1 MGPLKGVRIL
11 DLSRLLPGPYATQLL
26 RDLGASVTKVEDASA
41 GGDPLRH
48 YEPRASDGTSAMFHA
63 INRGKGSVSLP
74 FRDPA
79 TRDALRRMV
88 GESDVVV
95 ESFRPGTLE
104 AMLGVASSAEL
115 LETHRRLVLVRLS
128 GYGPHRSEPGHDL
141 NFMAA
146 AGVRLHFIGNVQIG

>member
-1 MGPLKGVRIL
+1 M
-11 DLSRLLPGPYATQLL
+11 
-26 RDLGASVTKVEDASA
+26 EDASA

-48 YEPRASDGTSAMFHA
+48 YEPKAADGTSAMFHA

-79 TRDALRRMV
+79 TRAALKRMV
-88 GESDVVV
+88 AEADVLV

-104 AMLGVASSAEL
+104 TMLGVGSSAL
-115 LETHRRLVLVRLS
+115 LLKEYRRLVLVRLS
-128 GYGPHRSEPGHDL
+128 GYGPKRSEPGHDL

-146 AGVRLHFIGNVQIG
+146 AGVKSHVSHSSHAIYLLTRSEVRCGRAYL